1 MTLLQGA
8 TRYAFLTYYLLACFF
23 YLPHAT
29 YHLSTGE
36 LFGIAHL
43 HPEQPP
49 TEAAPYAPDAP
60 YPTGVVV
67 QCEACDTWLPLPD
80 KVTRR

>member
-1 MTLLQGA
+1 M
-8 TRYAFLTYYLLACFF
+8 LAHVRL
-23 YLPHAT
+23 YPNPT
-29 YHLSTGE
+29 DNIWPYPGE

-67 QCEACDTWLPLPD
+67 QCEACDMWLPLPD
-80 KVTRR
+80 KVSS